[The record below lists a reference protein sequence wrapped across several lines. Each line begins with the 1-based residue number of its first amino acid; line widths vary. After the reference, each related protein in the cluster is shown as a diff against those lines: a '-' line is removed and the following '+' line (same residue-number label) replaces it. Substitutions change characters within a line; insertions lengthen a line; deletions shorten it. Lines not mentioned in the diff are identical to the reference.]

1 MGRLRVQS
9 LPCRLVNT
17 LATLLTMPR
26 TAYLQGTPLSLQSQ
40 GFLASRA
47 NLEINSSSTVL
58 RRTLVGV
65 SPTGTRAGAKGAL
78 IGIVIREMSQ
88 ARVFGSGLSYAQTF
102 LLPHNR

>member
-1 MGRLRVQS
+1 DCGRLS
-9 LPCRLVNT
+9 TRLVNT

-26 TAYLQGTPLSLQSQ
+26 TAYLQGTPLSLQ
-40 GFLASRA
+40 A

-65 SPTGTRAGAKGAL
+65 SPTGTR
-78 IGIVIREMSQ
+78 RSQ